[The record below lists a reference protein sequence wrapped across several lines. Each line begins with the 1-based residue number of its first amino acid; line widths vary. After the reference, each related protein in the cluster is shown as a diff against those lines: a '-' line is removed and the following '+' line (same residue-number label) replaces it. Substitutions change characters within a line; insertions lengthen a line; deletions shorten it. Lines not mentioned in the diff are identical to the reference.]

1 MHEIILNS
9 NNEYLKDSIHNEVTK
24 NMQDVV
30 LSTENTL
37 IEAQKTQDSSNSL
50 VEISNKL
57 IKALQELK

>member
-1 MHEIILNS
+1 MKLQ
-9 NNEYLKDSIHNEVTK
+9 K

-57 IKALQELK
+57 IKILQELK